1 MTWPRHLSV
10 RARSALAAMGA
21 VTIALVLA
29 SLALLVVLHD
39 SVERSAVA
47 TATTRAHDLAAE
59 IGADG
64 TTSDGAPVD
73 GIELAPG
80 PGDTVHVQVLAGGE
94 VVGSSPA
101 VAGLPP
107 LTGATP
113 VAGRAVEVP
122 ADVVGPGEGPF
133 VTVLLGVEGAAGA
146 DAVVVQQS
154 YAEGAETV
162 LDAAQA
168 LLVAVP
174 ALVVVVGAMTYVLTG
189 RALRPVEQ
197 IRRRSAQIGD
207 TDLGTRIEVPA
218 TGDEIAR
225 LAVTLNGMLDRLHAA
240 HQAQVRFV
248 ADASHELRSPLAT
261 VRAELDVA
269 LRHPETADWLRT
281 AGAVERSNERM
292 QQLVDDLLVL
302 TRSAEGGAP
311 ERDHDVDLDDVVE
324 RVGFALRPPPGV
336 RVEVVS
342 QPARV
347 RGNPLELERVV
358 QNLADNAVR
367 HAARHVRLSV
377 AATRDAVEVRVD
389 DDGAG
394 VPEESR
400 ELVFERF
407 ARLDEGRARA
417 AGGSGLGLAIVRGLV
432 VSHGGTVRIGT
443 SDLGGASF
451 VVQLPTPTT

>member
-1 MTWPRHLSV
+1 MTWPWHLSV

-29 SLALLVVLHD
+29 SLALLVVLHN
-39 SVERSAVA
+39 SVERGAVA
-47 TATTRAHDLAAE
+47 TAAARAHDVAAE
-59 IGADG
+59 LR
-64 TTSDGAPVD
+64 TDGATTD
-73 GIELAPG
+73 GLTFAPG
-80 PGDTVHVQVLAGGE
+80 TAGAVHVQVLDDGE
-94 VVGSSPA
+94 VVRSSPS

-107 LTGATP
+107 LTTAAP
-113 VAGRAVEVP
+113 EAGHAVQVP
-122 ADVVGPGEGPF
+122 ADVVGPGDGPF
-133 VTVLLGVEGAAGA
+133 VTVLLGVSDVPGA
-146 DAVVVQQS
+146 DAVAVQQS

-174 ALVVVVGAMTYVLTG
+174 ALVLVVGAMTYVLTG
-189 RALRPVEQ
+189 RALQPVEQ

-207 TDLGTRIEVPA
+207 TDAGARIEVPH

-225 LAVTLNGMLDRLHAA
+225 LAVTLNGMLDRLHDA

-248 ADASHELRSPLAT
+248 ADASHELRSPLAA

-269 LRHPETADWLRT
+269 LRHPDSADWVRT
-281 AGAVERSNERM
+281 AHAVAGSNERM

-311 ERDHDVDLDDVVE
+311 QRNQDVDLDDLVE

-336 RVEVVS
+336 RVEVVTR
-342 QPARV
+342 PARV
-347 RGNPLELERVV
+347 RGNPRELERVV

-367 HAARHVRLSV
+367 HAATHVRLTV
-377 AATRDAVEVRVD
+377 AATGDGVELRLD
-389 DDGAG
+389 DDGPG

-400 ELVFERF
+400 ERVFDRF

-432 VSHGGTVRIGT
+432 TSHDGTVRVGT
-443 SDLGGASF
+443 SDLGGAAF
-451 VVQLPTPTT
+451 VVRLPEAS